1 MNPHRSGSARRL
13 QVPGDVDAGIV
24 WEDEDE
30 DMRTGKDS
38 RGFTLIELL
47 VVVAIIGILA
57 AIAIPQFSAY
67 RANSFDAH
75 AVTALNWLAKS
86 EEAYFAT
93 QGRYTSNLGDLQS
106 YYPPNGVTVTV
117 TSATA
122 TVFEAEASHSQG
134 TRTYNWDSSTGG
146 LQEP

>member
-1 MNPHRSGSARRL
+1 
-13 QVPGDVDAGIV
+13 
-24 WEDEDE
+24 
-30 DMRTGKDS
+30 MRYGKDI

-57 AIAIPQFSAY
+57 AIAM
-67 RANSFDAH
+67 ANSFDAH

-86 EEAYFAT
+86 EEAYFASRGTYT
-93 QGRYTSNLGDLQS
+93 QNLTELES
-106 YYPPNGVTVTV
+106 YYPPNGVSVVV
-117 TSATA
+117 TSAGT
-122 TVFEAEASHSQG
+122 TTFEAEASHSQG

>member
-1 MNPHRSGSARRL
+1 MQGF
-13 QVPGDVDAGIV
+13 GGVDAGIV
-24 WEDEDE
+24 WEDEEE

-57 AIAIPQFSAY
+57 AIAIPQFAAY

-93 QGRYTSNLGDLQS
+93 QGRYTTNLGDLQS

>member
-1 MNPHRSGSARRL
+1 
-13 QVPGDVDAGIV
+13 
-24 WEDEDE
+24 
-30 DMRTGKDS
+30 MRNGKDT

-93 QGRYTSNLGDLQS
+93 QGRYTQNLGDLQS

-117 TSATA
+117 TTA
-122 TVFEAEASHSQG
+122 SSTTFEAEASHDQG

>member
-1 MNPHRSGSARRL
+1 
-13 QVPGDVDAGIV
+13 VPSTGIV

-30 DMRTGKDS
+30 DMRYGKDI

-57 AIAIPQFSAY
+57 AIAIPQFAAY

-86 EEAYFAT
+86 EEAYFASR
-93 QGRYTSNLGDLQS
+93 GRYTQNLTELES
-106 YYPPNGVTVTV
+106 YYPPNGVTVVV
-117 TSATA
+117 TSAGA
-122 TVFEAEASHSQG
+122 TTFEAEASHTQG

>member
-1 MNPHRSGSARRL
+1 MS
-13 QVPGDVDAGIV
+13 
-24 WEDEDE
+24 
-30 DMRTGKDS
+30 KS
-38 RGFTLIELL
+38 RNQCGFTLIELL
-47 VVVAIIGILA
+47 VVVAIVGILA
-57 AIAIPQFSAY
+57 AIAIPQFAAY

-93 QGRYTSNLGDLQS
+93 QGRYTSDLSELES

-117 TSATA
+117 TSASGVA
-122 TVFEAEASHSQG
+122 FQAEARHAQG

-146 LQEP
+146 LLNP